1 MMKEDMKIEIQ
12 KKITKNLALGYSLL
26 RTGNFAVQGFVLP
39 LIDRLSTG
47 KKREAPVNYPEHL
60 KAALPKIHKLLEKDA
75 QNISDGFYPIDVLK
89 PENPFNHSLRLPQIV
104 KDAFQSAKRRI
115 DKSAHIFDKEAEE
128 FTADLPNY
136 YTRNFHYQT
145 SGYLGEKSAELYEHQ
160 VEILFSGAA
169 NAMRRLLIPQLKIHF
184 QNSNGEGLKFLE
196 IASGTGAMTRFLALA
211 FPKAQITCLD
221 LSSFYLNKAQKR
233 LHDFKRIDY
242 VQGPAE
248 KLNFTDQSFD
258 AVVSCF
264 LFHELPIE
272 IRKQVILEGQRVLK
286 PLGFYGMIDSLQEND
301 DIEFQWALE
310 RFPQDFHEPF
320 YKNYTQNP
328 MEKLIQEVGLKNI
341 QSEIGFL
348 SKSVSAVK
356 E

>member
-1 MMKEDMKIEIQ
+1 MKEDLKSELQ

-26 RTGNFAVQGFVLP
+26 RTGNFAVQGLVLP
-39 LIDRLSTG
+39 VIDRLSTG
-47 KKREAPVNYPEHL
+47 KKRETPVNYPEHL
-60 KAALPKIHKLLEKDA
+60 KAALPKIQKLLEKDA
-75 QNISDGFYPIDVLK
+75 DHISEGFYPLEVLK
-89 PENPFNHSLRLPQIV
+89 PENPFSHSLRLPQII
-104 KDAFQSAKRRI
+104 KDAFDSAKRRN
-115 DKSAHIFDKEAEE
+115 DKSAHVFDKEAEE

-196 IASGTGAMTRFLALA
+196 VASGTGAMTRFLALA
-211 FPKAQITCLD
+211 FPKAQITCVD

-233 LHDFKRIDY
+233 LQGFKRIDY
-242 VQGPAE
+242 IQGAAE
-248 KLNFTDQSFD
+248 NLNFTDQSFD

-272 IRKQVILEGQRVLK
+272 VRKQVILEGKRVLK
-286 PLGFYGMIDSLQEND
+286 SLGFYGMIDSLQEND
-301 DIEFQWALE
+301 DADFAWALE

-328 MEKLIQEVGLKNI
+328 MEKLIEAADLKNI
-341 QSEIGFL
+341 QTEIGFL
-348 SKSVSAVK
+348 SKSISAVK